1 MIWLIARKIRQ
12 PLTTGMMSLLVL
24 FRSFWASRFYDTSV
38 HTTKNR
44 SPKGAYVIPSV
55 KCLLRHAGEKIYQ
68 IVGELLQSEQH
79 LEGGSFVYT
88 EPQRGEQ
95 HEHFLEIRTDAEHIC
110 SQILKKSLGQP
121 DSGKGKRSRV
131 QLNQWNTTEY
141 S

>member
-95 HEHFLEIRTDAEHIC
+95 HEHFPGDQNRCRTHMLSDFKKVIRTAR
-110 SQILKKSLGQP
+110 QWKGQEEQ
-121 DSGKGKRSRV
+121 G
-131 QLNQWNTTEY
+131 TT
-141 S
+141 